1 MKKKIL
7 LVGLAVVLV
16 ALVVSFYFYE
26 QEPKP
31 KRVWLEYSD
40 KYANSDRPVEDRK
53 LYTEYELGQLPST
66 KGCMVLTHNRQKADY
81 VVSIAVIQYVDGGLF
96 YSSEAILSIT
106 KGNGDV
112 VLVDYLTQDSNSTE
126 DVGQQAITKMR
137 EVLCPTA
144 SR

>member
-1 MKKKIL
+1 MKKKTL
-7 LVGLAVVLV
+7 LVGLTV
-16 ALVVSFYFYE
+16 ALVAFVVGLYFYE
-26 QEPKP
+26 QEPQP

-40 KYANSDRPVEDRK
+40 KYANSDRPVKDRK

-81 VVSIAVIQYVDGGLF
+81 VVSIAVIRYVDAGISYGN
-96 YSSEAILSIT
+96 EAILSIT
-106 KGNGDV
+106 KGNGDF

-126 DVGQQAITKMR
+126 DVGQQAITKLR

>member
-26 QEPKP
+26 QEP

-81 VVSIAVIQYVDGGLF
+81 VVSIAVIRYVDAGLF